1 MSNMSYC
8 MFENTY
14 RDLADCVGRMEEA
27 ETVEDLDMN
36 DYESRAFYAMFNLCR
51 NFLAEHERLLNAQ
64 NQRERAEHDAAFTE
78 AIGE

>member
-14 RDLADCVGRMEEA
+14 RDLEQCVSAMEDA
-27 ETVEDLDMN
+27 ENINDLDMN
-36 DYESRAFYAMFNLCR
+36 SYEQSAFYAMFNMCR

-64 NQRERAEHDAAFTE
+64 NQREREAHDAAFTE